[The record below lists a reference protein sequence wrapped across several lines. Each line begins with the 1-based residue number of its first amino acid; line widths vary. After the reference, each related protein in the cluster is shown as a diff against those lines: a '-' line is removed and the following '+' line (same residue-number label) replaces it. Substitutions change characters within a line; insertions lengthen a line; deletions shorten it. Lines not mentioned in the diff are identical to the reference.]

1 MTMSESATTPWV
13 IGPGSVAELS
23 CDTFMVKNQTK
34 IDFTNGEYGGIPFNL
49 IINTAGWVVSW
60 LLFSG

>member
-1 MTMSESATTPWV
+1 MSESATTPWV
-13 IGPGSVAELS
+13 IGPGSVVELS

-49 IINTAGWVVSW
+49 IINTAGWVVS
-60 LLFSG
+60 